1 MIATKE
7 YIEKKFNEY
16 NVLIFRSSLK
26 PIPIRLSRSRT
37 TLGQIA
43 YKRKRTLFGKWHY
56 SDFKLRISTL
66 IDQPEELIED
76 TILHE
81 MIHYYIL
88 SNQIQDTSSHGEKFR
103 SIMDDINSRYGRH
116 ITVSHHR
123 TEQERNDDTQLRQH
137 LVCAMRFT
145 DGTCGLLIPTKTKLF
160 QFWDAMHN
168 VQRVEHYKWYV
179 TTDPYFN
186 RFPRT
191 MTLKSYKISEEE
203 IDEHLAD
210 AKPLIRNGNTI
221 SVARR

>member
-16 NVLIFRSSLK
+16 NALIFRSSLK

-56 SDFKLRISTL
+56 SDFELRISTL
-66 IDQPEELIED
+66 IDHPEELVED

-88 SNQIQDTSSHGEKFR
+88 SNQMQDTSSHGRIFR
-103 SIMDDINSRYGRH
+103 SMMNDINSRYGRH
-116 ITVSHHR
+116 ITVSHRR
-123 TEQERNDDTQLRQH
+123 TEQERSNDNQLRQH
-137 LVCAMRFT
+137 LVCAVRFADDT
-145 DGTCGLLIPTKTKLF
+145 YGILIPTKTRLF
-160 QFWDAMHN
+160 QFWDSMQN
-168 VQRVEHYKWYV
+168 VQRVADHKWYV
-179 TTDPYFN
+179 TTNPYFN

-191 MTLKSYKISEEE
+191 MTLKSYRISKA
-203 IDEHLAD
+203 DMDAQLAD